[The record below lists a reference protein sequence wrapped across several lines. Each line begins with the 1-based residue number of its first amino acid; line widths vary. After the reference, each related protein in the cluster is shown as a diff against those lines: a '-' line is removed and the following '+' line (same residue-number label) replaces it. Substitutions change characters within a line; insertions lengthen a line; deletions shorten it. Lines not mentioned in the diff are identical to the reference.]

1 MMIAGG
7 RVCLA
12 QEHLNLLV
20 VDVLRPPVHDVV
32 LGRGVAHAGDGLV
45 VARGWLPGILKIG
58 LAFRRLIRAEELTQ
72 VNISIFSGKLACG
85 RCQCISFTVNSK

>member
-20 VDVLRPPVHDVV
+20 IDVLRPPVHDVV

-45 VARGWLPGILKIG
+45 VARGWLPRILKIG
-58 LAFRRLIRAEELTQ
+58 IVFRRLMGTEE
-72 VNISIFSGKLACG
+72 
-85 RCQCISFTVNSK
+85 FT